1 MRDQNSHSMENT
13 DVGTLQETSV
23 LVTGGAGFI
32 GSHLTERLVGLG
44 ADVTVI
50 DDLSAG
56 KRENLEAV
64 LDEIQFVDGD
74 IRNRDTVADCLEGV
88 DIVFHLA
95 ANAHVPTSVEQPRYD
110 FEVNASGTQIVLEES
125 KRAGVTRVVFASS
138 AAVYGP
144 PETVSIDET
153 HPLNPISPYGASKLA
168 GEKLG
173 MTYGESYDLD
183 VTALRI
189 FNTYGPRQ
197 PRYVMYDFLKKLD
210 EDPSDLEVLGSG
222 EETRTFVYVSD
233 TVEAFLALAV
243 SEQALGRA
251 FNIGGTEP
259 TRILDLAELL
269 CDRYYDGVPE
279 MYTTDE
285 SKPGD
290 IERLITDNSRIRE
303 LGVEPSV
310 SLEDGLDELYEW
322 FQHNVSASKSTAASA
337 ENQ

>member
-1 MRDQNSHSMENT
+1 MSDT
-13 DVGTLQETSV
+13 DAAALAGESV

-32 GSHLTERLVGLG
+32 GSHLTERLVDIG
-44 ADVTVI
+44 ADVAVL

-56 KRENLEAV
+56 RRSNLEAV
-64 LDEIQFVDGD
+64 TDEIQFVEGD
-74 IRNRDTVADCLEGV
+74 VRDRDTVSDLVAER

-95 ANAHVPTSVEQPRYD
+95 ANAHVPTSVEEPRYD
-110 FEVNASGTQIVLEES
+110 FEVNATGTQIVLEES
-125 KRAGVTRVVFASS
+125 RGADVSRAVFASS

-144 PETVSIDET
+144 PESVPIDET
-153 HPLNPISPYGASKLA
+153 HPLDPISPYGASKLA

-173 MTYGESYDLD
+173 MAYDETYDLD

-197 PRYVMYDFLKKLD
+197 PRYVMFDFLKKLD

-233 TVEAFLALAV
+233 TVDAFLALAI
-243 SEQALGRA
+243 SESAPGRA

-279 MYTTDE
+279 VYTTGE

-310 SLEDGLDELYEW
+310 SLKEGVDELYGW
-322 FQHNVSASKSTAASA
+322 FHKEFTAPQVA
-337 ENQ
+337 ENPSESQ

>member
-1 MRDQNSHSMENT
+1 MERRDGT
-13 DVGTLQETSV
+13 TLQDTSV

-56 KRENLEAV
+56 ARDNLAAV
-64 LDEIQFVDGD
+64 LDDVRFVDGD
-74 IRNRDTVADCLEGV
+74 IRARDTVADCLAGV
-88 DIVFHLA
+88 EMVFHLA
-95 ANAHVPTSVEQPRYD
+95 ANAHVPTSVERPRHD
-110 FEVNASGTQIVLEES
+110 FEVNASGTQVVLEEA
-125 KRAGVTRVVFASS
+125 REAGVERVVLASS

-144 PETVSIDET
+144 PESVPIDET

-173 MTYGESYDLD
+173 MAYDDSYDLD

-197 PRYVMYDFLKKLD
+197 PRYVMYDFLQKL
-210 EDPSDLEVLGSG
+210 EADPSALEVLGSG

-233 TVEAFLALAV
+233 TVAAFLALAV
-243 SEQALGRA
+243 AEEAPGRA
-251 FNIGGTEP
+251 FNIGGTDP
-259 TRILDLAELL
+259 TRIRDLAELL
-269 CDRYYDGVPE
+269 CDRYYDGEPE
-279 MYTTDE
+279 VYTTGE

-303 LGVEPSV
+303 LGVEPSIPLAEGV
-310 SLEDGLDELYEW
+310 DDLYEW
-322 FQHNVSASKSTAASA
+322 FQRAVSASTTTPASG